1 MKEHFITFGIR
12 ASSSFLDWTTPRCIF
27 RATMRH
33 VHILLFACPGCNLPV
48 VINRVTEHEN
58 MEDVDSES
66 IRLTCSYCGLA
77 SGANA
82 RTAKKHFAEEW
93 PE

>member
-1 MKEHFITFGIR
+1 
-12 ASSSFLDWTTPRCIF
+12 
-27 RATMRH
+27 MRY

-48 VINRVTEHEN
+48 VINRITEEEY
-58 MEDVDSES
+58 MESVNSES

-82 RTAKKHFAEEW
+82 IRAKKHFVEEW
-93 PE
+93 PD